1 MEMKNMQLFADN
13 PTVNVTTDSGLSAEN
28 KTFYDRALIEEAQP
42 NLIHGQFGQKR
53 PIPRNGGKRIQFR
66 RYASLPKAL
75 KPLTEGVTP
84 EGRKLSAT
92 ALEAEVNQY
101 GDFVC
106 LSDVLD
112 LTAIDN
118 NVLEATKAVGRQAG
132 LTLDTITRNV
142 LQSGTNVYYCPKA
155 AANGQTTPVTDR
167 SGLDKTCVLTVDVV
181 KKVAAMLKAANAPR
195 IAGDY
200 VCILHPYVAYDI
212 MSDPHWEDM
221 HKYCS
226 PENMYEGEIGR
237 IAGVRFVE
245 TSEAAVYKGA
255 GDECPDGLA
264 VFGCLFLAEASRP
277 LSSSWAP
284 PVPPILW
291 ISAAPWAGRPC
302 RRRRSLWSPI
312 WSGWSAAP
320 PSPPR
325 RRPTKAEPEGRPWP
339 PPQKERKDWSM
350 EEKRV
355 TIRLPLTREQRE
367 DVFVGI
373 NGKTWLIKRGEE
385 VSVPWIV
392 AKVLA
397 RKEKCLAMAME
408 YEAQAA
414 LPLEKLNGEA
424 GR

>member
-226 PENMYEGEIGR
+226 PENMYEG
-237 IAGVRFVE
+237 
-245 TSEAAVYKGA
+245 AVYKGA
-255 GDECPDGLA
+255 GDECPEGLA
-264 VFGCLFLAEASRP
+264 VFGCLFLAEGAYGVTEVTGGGLQTIVKQLGSAGTADP
-277 LSSSWAP
+277 LDQRSTVGWKALQTAE
-284 PVPPILW
+284 ILMEPYMVRVECC
-291 ISAAPWAGRPC
+291 SAF
-302 RRRRSLWSPI
+302 SP
-312 WSGWSAAP
+312 
-320 PSPPR
+320 
-325 RRPTKAEPEGRPWP
+325 TAEA
-339 PPQKERKDWSM
+339 
-350 EEKRV
+350 
-355 TIRLPLTREQRE
+355 
-367 DVFVGI
+367 
-373 NGKTWLIKRGEE
+373 N
-385 VSVPWIV
+385 
-392 AKVLA
+392 
-397 RKEKCLAMAME
+397 
-408 YEAQAA
+408 
-414 LPLEKLNGEA
+414 
-424 GR
+424 

>member
-142 LQSGTNVYYCPKA
+142 LQSGTNVFYCPKVG
-155 AANGQTTPVTDR
+155 ANGVQTPVTDR
-167 SGLDKTCVLTVDVV
+167 SGLDKTCTLTVDVV
-181 KKVAAMLKAANAPR
+181 KKVAAMLKAANAPK
-195 IAGDY
+195 IDGDY

-212 MSDPHWEDM
+212 MSDPRWEEM
-221 HKYCS
+221 HKYTT
-226 PENMYEGEIGR
+226 PENMYQGEIGR

-245 TSEAAVYKGA
+245 TSEAAVYKGT
-255 GDECPDGLA
+255 ENSCPTGLA
-264 VFGCLFLAEASRP
+264 VFGCLFIAQGAYGVTEVTGGGLQTIIKQLGSAGTADPLDQRSTVGWKALQTAEILMEPYMVRVECCSAFSPTAEA
-277 LSSSWAP
+277 
-284 PVPPILW
+284 
-291 ISAAPWAGRPC
+291 
-302 RRRRSLWSPI
+302 
-312 WSGWSAAP
+312 
-320 PSPPR
+320 
-325 RRPTKAEPEGRPWP
+325 
-339 PPQKERKDWSM
+339 
-350 EEKRV
+350 
-355 TIRLPLTREQRE
+355 
-367 DVFVGI
+367 
-373 NGKTWLIKRGEE
+373 N
-385 VSVPWIV
+385 
-392 AKVLA
+392 
-397 RKEKCLAMAME
+397 
-408 YEAQAA
+408 
-414 LPLEKLNGEA
+414 
-424 GR
+424 